1 MEHLKREWTEIRETV
16 HEKTIEQ
23 ENKMKCPPKTI
34 FLHIQEKYNVQ
45 FTSVRAHVNMYSK
58 C

>member
-45 FTSVRAHVNMYSK
+45 LPV
-58 C
+58 